1 MTTGFPGPLR
11 AVQAER
17 PVHIRPPFCIVALM
31 SQPKIIL
38 VTGVSSGIGR
48 ASAEQF
54 SQRGCKVFGSVRNI
68 SKAEAI
74 PGVDFVEMDVC
85 DAASVE
91 RAICTIISKVGRI
104 DVLVNN
110 AGSTLLGAI
119 EETSVTEAQTLFDT
133 NVFGILRT
141 TQAVLPH
148 MRQQRFG
155 RIINVS
161 SVLGFLPAPYMGLYS
176 ASKHAIEG
184 MSETLD
190 HEVRNFGV
198 RVVLIE
204 PSYTKT
210 NLDLNAPQAA
220 NLITA
225 YDADRDLASRAIKRS
240 VQRAPEPAAVAATV
254 VDAALNAWAMR
265 RTPKGEASLLRKL
278 RRFMPAG
285 AVDASLRKSFG
296 LG

>member
-1 MTTGFPGPLR
+1 
-11 AVQAER
+11 
-17 PVHIRPPFCIVALM
+17 M
-31 SQPKIIL
+31 SSSKVVF

-48 ASAEQF
+48 ATAGQF
-54 SQRGCKVFGSVRNI
+54 AKLGCKVFGSVRDI
-68 SKAEAI
+68 KKAQAI
-74 PGVDFVEMDVC
+74 PGVEFVEMDVR
-85 DAASVE
+85 DDVSVK
-91 RAICTIISKVGRI
+91 RAIEVIIGKSKRI
-104 DVLVNN
+104 DVLVNS
-110 AGSTLLGAI
+110 AGGTLVGSV
-119 EETSVTEAQTLFDT
+119 EETSISEAQELFDT
-133 NVFGILRT
+133 NVFGTLRT

-148 MRQQRFG
+148 MRQQRSG

-198 RVVLIE
+198 RVVLVE

-220 NLITA
+220 NRISA
-225 YDADRDLASRAIKRS
+225 YDGDRDLVSKAIVRS
-240 VQRAPEPAAVAATV
+240 VQKAPGPDSVAAAI
-254 VDAALNAWAMR
+254 VDAAFGNWRMR
-265 RTPKGEASLLRKL
+265 RTPKGEASLLSKL

-285 AVDASLRKSFG
+285 PVDGSLRKTFG

>member
-1 MTTGFPGPLR
+1 
-11 AVQAER
+11 
-17 PVHIRPPFCIVALM
+17 M
-31 SQPKIIL
+31 SSSKVVF

-48 ASAEQF
+48 ATAGQF
-54 SQRGCKVFGSVRNI
+54 AKLGCKVFGSVRDI
-68 SKAEAI
+68 KKAQAI
-74 PGVDFVEMDVC
+74 PGVEFVEMDVR
-85 DAASVE
+85 DDVSVK
-91 RAICTIISKVGRI
+91 RAIEVIIDKSKRI
-104 DVLVNN
+104 DVLVNS
-110 AGSTLLGAI
+110 AGGTLLGSV
-119 EETSVTEAQTLFDT
+119 EETSISEAQALFDT
-133 NVFGILRT
+133 NVFGTLRT

-148 MRQQRFG
+148 MRQQRSG

-198 RVVLIE
+198 RVVLVE

-220 NLITA
+220 NRISA
-225 YDADRDLASRAIKRS
+225 YDGDRDLVSKAIVRS
-240 VQRAPEPAAVAATV
+240 VQKAPGPDSVAAAI
-254 VDAALNAWAMR
+254 VDAAFGNWRMR
-265 RTPKGEASLLRKL
+265 RTPKGEASLLSKL

-285 AVDASLRKSFG
+285 PVDGSLRKTFG

>member
-1 MTTGFPGPLR
+1 
-11 AVQAER
+11 
-17 PVHIRPPFCIVALM
+17 M
-31 SQPKIIL
+31 SSPHVVF

-48 ASAEQF
+48 ATAERF
-54 SQRGCKVFGSVRNI
+54 AKLGSKVFGSVRDI
-68 SKAEAI
+68 KKVQAI
-74 PGVDFVEMDVC
+74 PGVEFVEMDLR
-85 DAASVE
+85 DDTSVK
-91 RAICTIISKVGRI
+91 RAVEAIVGKAGRI
-104 DVLVNN
+104 DVLVNS
-110 AGSTLLGAI
+110 AGGTMVGSV
-119 EETSVTEAQTLFDT
+119 EETSIPEAQALFDT
-133 NVFGILRT
+133 NVFGTLRV

-148 MRQQRFG
+148 MRRQRSG

-176 ASKHAIEG
+176 ASKHAVEG

-198 RVVLIE
+198 RVVLVE

-220 NLITA
+220 NRHPA
-225 YDADRDLASRAIKRS
+225 YDADRDLVSKAIVRS
-240 VQRAPEPAAVAATV
+240 VQKAPGPDTVAATI
-254 VDAALNAWAMR
+254 VDAAFGHWRMR
-265 RTPKGEASLLRKL
+265 RTPRGEASLLSKL

-285 AVDASLRKSFG
+285 PVDGSLRKTFG

>member
-1 MTTGFPGPLR
+1 
-11 AVQAER
+11 
-17 PVHIRPPFCIVALM
+17 M
-31 SQPKIIL
+31 SSSKVVF

-48 ASAEQF
+48 ATAAQF
-54 SQRGCKVFGSVRNI
+54 ATRGSKVFGSVRDI
-68 SKAEAI
+68 KKAQAI
-74 PGVDFVEMDVC
+74 PGVEFVEMDVR
-85 DAASVE
+85 DDASVR
-91 RAICTIISKVGRI
+91 RAVEVIIGKAKRI
-104 DVLVNN
+104 DVLVNS
-110 AGSTLLGAI
+110 AGGTLVGSV
-119 EETSVTEAQTLFDT
+119 EETSITEAQALFDT
-133 NVFGILRT
+133 NVFGTLRA

-148 MRQQRFG
+148 MRQQRSG

-198 RVVLIE
+198 RVVLVE

-220 NLITA
+220 NLISA
-225 YDADRDLASRAIKRS
+225 YDADRDLVSKAIVRS
-240 VQRAPEPAAVAATV
+240 VQKAPGPDTVAATI
-254 VDAALNAWAMR
+254 VDAAFGNWRMR
-265 RTPKGEASLLRKL
+265 RTPKGEASLLSKL

-285 AVDASLRKSFG
+285 PVDGSLRKTFG
-296 LG
+296 LA